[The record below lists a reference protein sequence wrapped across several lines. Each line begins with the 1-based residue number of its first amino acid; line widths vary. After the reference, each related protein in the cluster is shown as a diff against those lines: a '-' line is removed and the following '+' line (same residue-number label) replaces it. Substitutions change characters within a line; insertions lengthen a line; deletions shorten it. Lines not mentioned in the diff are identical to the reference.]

1 MDGNYGEDNQ
11 EISDKTKI
19 QSQSSSS
26 DNLGPEWFSE
36 IDDLNI
42 EQDHHRIAADN
53 IAFNIL

>member
-1 MDGNYGEDNQ
+1 MDEDFGEGTAESSEKQ
-11 EISDKTKI
+11 KA

-26 DNLGPEWFSE
+26 DNLGPEWFAE
-36 IDDLNI
+36 IDDLNV